1 VRRLPFITVFVWL
14 FAASQT
20 AFAAAPSAN
29 PDAALRFNE
38 VEFLPRW
45 AQADQ
50 HEFTPAGQEDLE
62 HWTDM
67 LTVRYYRPVTE
78 GEGLAATANGVL
90 ENYKKAGALVVRTS
104 SLPRTGVSPAEH
116 LIVVLFPRPDF
127 IEAAFARFKLTG
139 GIGSSVVYSH
149 RLYGKKIGN
158 DMSAWLKANGP
169 AVEQALMGWSQLPV
183 AGAAKK

>member
-1 VRRLPFITVFVWL
+1 MKRFLSLTVLGWL
-14 FAASQT
+14 FVSGQAV
-20 AFAAAPSAN
+20 PSAN
-29 PDAALRFNE
+29 ADAALRFNE
-38 VEFLPRW
+38 IEFLPRW

-62 HWTDM
+62 HWADM
-67 LTVRYYRPVTE
+67 LTLRYYRPVTG
-78 GEGLAATANGVL
+78 GEGLATTANSVL
-90 ENYKKAGALVVRTS
+90 ENYKQAGAIVVRTT

-116 LIVVLFPRPDF
+116 LIVVLFPQPGF

-169 AVEQALMGWSQLPV
+169 AVEKALMAWQQMPT
-183 AGAAKK
+183 AEPAKK